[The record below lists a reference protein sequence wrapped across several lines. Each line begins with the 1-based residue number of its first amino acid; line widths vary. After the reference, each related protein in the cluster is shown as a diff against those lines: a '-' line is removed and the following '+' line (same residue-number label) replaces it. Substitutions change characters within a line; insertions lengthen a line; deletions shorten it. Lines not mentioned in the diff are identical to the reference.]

1 MGKDII
7 RTGQPIFSLVE
18 RGNRTIQSATISK
31 TMLSDDTASFK
42 VVSDSELDLKINDTV
57 ELYGQVYRINSLP
70 DVNKINSRRYEY
82 DIKAQ
87 GLMYDLLRCKLF
99 NADGTGTKFETEF
112 PLIGT
117 IETFLLC
124 IKNNMHRFAAEWE
137 IGNFTEEETK
147 TIIFGSDNCLSALQK
162 ICNEFKTDF
171 WIKAEN
177 GKFVIHTGAFGNTI
191 PVTFEYGKGKG
202 LYSLS
207 RKSVDDNQ
215 VINRLYA
222 HGGTNNIKA
231 GYRDFSNRLKLPNAE
246 YIEDIELIDSMGLKE
261 GEENFD
267 EIYPKR
273 TGKITKLGDSVFK
286 FEDSTMDFNLNEKDT
301 DGITTKY
308 LIPGTSAKVHFNTG
322 NLAGYEFE
330 IKKGGYDHAT
340 KTFEII
346 PFKNDK
352 DQSFPDKESIAFQLS
367 EGDEYVLLDIVMP
380 DIYVANA
387 ENELLNKA
395 TEQFNLLKQAK
406 VSYDLEIDPEYIR
419 GLSLDEM
426 DIGDYIRVVDGPLGI
441 DKVLRINS
449 ITRDFIQNGEY
460 HDYAIKVQI
469 ADSYEINYNS
479 QLILDIKDIKNVLSL
494 TNIGKINLSRI
505 GVKTTEELK
514 NVVFDT
520 DGYFDVENIR
530 PNSIETNMISVGS
543 RSQQISCSVVFNVNF
558 EGDKNKV
565 KVAPG
570 LLYSQTFDKNWNI
583 PAFDFTATNDQFLY
597 VYGKC
602 SKSNSTG
609 SIVFSQTKYK
619 FDEDPSYYY
628 FLIGILHSVVEGIRV
643 LSITVGTT
651 TINGGL
657 VRTGVI
663 SSLDGSTYF
672 DLEKNKI
679 KGNIEFEINSPA
691 YQQVLN
697 HIQLGSRN
705 ILRHSDFKNTAS
717 YYSFFGSGIMLEI
730 SNENETIKVKSNE
743 NKVSPGLGLGVQ
755 VLGID
760 FSKLKDKLLTLSF
773 KVKSLN
779 KKKFYTNVF
788 SNQGIQSVLNVDS
801 FEIEN
806 TWQKLSI
813 TFRSNNVDYSD
824 FYFYCQSDAGFSTSD
839 VFWIDEPVLEWGNI
853 SSDWSPAP
861 EDIEET
867 LDVANQNAI
876 AAKIAAQ
883 NAQNSA
889 NTANAL
895 LADISSDNK
904 LTPSEKGP
912 LKIEWDTIQSEK
924 PIVLA
929 QAGVYNLSTS
939 DYDSAYNELSV
950 YITSNSILSD
960 MSATTDVN
968 GDYLRYVFSN
978 YYTKKVALLKL
989 ISDKAKQLSDNAQN
1003 AANQAGV
1010 AALQAQQNALNAQN
1024 SANNAQ
1030 LSANAA
1036 NALLSDI
1043 SNDDKLTPG
1052 EKYSLNTEWDTIQ
1065 AEKSIIIAQ
1074 AVNYNISHTDYDNAY
1089 NELQS
1094 YINSSGIFND
1104 FTVTTDVNGDYLR
1117 AVFSD
1122 YYTKKVG
1129 LLKLVSDKAKQLA
1142 DTAQNT
1148 ANQAGQAALNAQNG
1162 VNNLQTSMN
1171 DVKTKTDNFVSIN
1184 GGLLMGNILSV
1195 GDNQLNQRAFLSG
1208 VTDLGDTTGT
1218 SVRFAAGANYANKNT
1233 APFRVQDNGKMIAQ
1247 NADVKGKIDADSGLI
1262 GGIDGWK
1269 ITSKTLTSTKGKIQF
1284 GVFNS
1289 TNDLISGISISEDN
1303 FPGSPTYKNRFHI
1316 NSNRNEGNIN
1326 NVAAVLSASGNN
1338 VYNSAL
1344 EVSASGA
1351 SGVNNAIYAAAG
1363 VVYISSQASIH
1374 LESLNNALTTNFEFG
1389 GTIIKANGFTGEKN
1403 IGGTICRFANGLF
1416 IM

>member
-1 MGKDII
+1 MGKDIV

-18 RGNRTIQSATISK
+18 RGKRTIQTASITK

-42 VVSDSELDLKINDTV
+42 VVSDSVLDLKINDTV

-70 DVNKINSRRYEY
+70 GVNKVNSRRYEY

-87 GLMYDLLRCKLF
+87 GLMYDLLRCKFF
-99 NADGTGTKFETEF
+99 NADATWTKFETEF

-124 IKNNMHRFAAEWE
+124 IKNNMHRFAIEWE
-137 IGNFTEEETK
+137 IGTFTEGETK
-147 TIIFGSDNCLSALQK
+147 TITFGSDNCLSALQK

-191 PVTFEYGKGKG
+191 PVTFEYGKGNG

-207 RKSVDDNQ
+207 RNSVDDNQ

-231 GYRDFSNRLKLPNAE
+231 GYRNFSNRLKLPNTE
-246 YIEDIELIDSMGLKE
+246 YIEDAELINSMGLKE

-273 TGKITKLGDSVFK
+273 TGKITKLGDSVYK
-286 FEDSTMDFNLNEKDT
+286 FEDSTMDFNLNEKDA
-301 DGITTKY
+301 DGVTTKY

-330 IKKGGYDHAT
+330 IKKGGYDHGT

-352 DQSFPDKESIAFQLS
+352 DQSFPDKEAAAFQFAV
-367 EGDEYVLLDIVMP
+367 GDEYVLLDIVMS
-380 DIYVANA
+380 DIYVSKA
-387 ENELLNKA
+387 EDELLLKA

-449 ITRDFIQNGEY
+449 ITRDFIQNGEM

-469 ADSYEINYNS
+469 SDSYEINYNS
-479 QLILDIKDIKNVLSL
+479 QLILDIKDIKNVLSITKL
-494 TNIGKINLSRI
+494 GKINLSRI

-514 NVVFDT
+514 NVIFDT
-520 DGYFDVENIR
+520 DGYFDTENIR
-530 PNSIETNMISVGS
+530 PNSIETNMLSVGS

-565 KVAPG
+565 KITPG

-583 PAFDFTATNDQFLY
+583 PGFTYIAPNDQFLY

-602 SKSNSTG
+602 SKSNSSG

-619 FDEDPSYYY
+619 FDEDPTYYY
-628 FLIGILHSVVEGIRV
+628 FLIGILHSVVEGIRI

-657 VRTGVI
+657 VRTGII

-672 DLEKNKI
+672 DLENNKI

-691 YQQVLN
+691 FQQVLN
-697 HIQLGSRN
+697 HIKFGSTN
-705 ILRHSDFKNTAS
+705 ILRHSDFKNTS
-717 YYSFFGSGIMLEI
+717 GYYDFWTYQLNATVTKQNGAVKMV
-730 SNENETIKVKSNE
+730 SNENRSGTT
-743 NKVSPGLGLGVQ
+743 LGLAST

-760 FSKLKDKLLTLSF
+760 FSKLRDRLLTLSF
-773 KVKSLN
+773 KVKTSDL
-779 KKKFYTNVF
+779 KHMYPYIF
-788 SNQGIQSVLNVDS
+788 SSQGFDSVIYNPTVTVNGNW
-801 FEIEN
+801 ERI
-806 TWQKLSI
+806 SI
-813 TFRSNNVDYSD
+813 TFRTKNVDYTD
-824 FYFYCQSDAGFSTSD
+824 FIFYCLTDSFLTGE
-839 VFWIDEPVLEWGNI
+839 VLELKEPILEWGNI
-853 SSDWSPAP
+853 ASDWSPAP
-861 EDIEET
+861 EDIQEN
-867 LDVANQNAI
+867 LDTANSI
-876 AAKIAAQ
+876 ANSAKIAAQ

-889 NTANAL
+889 NSANAI

-904 LTPSEKGP
+904 LTPSEKSP
-912 LKIEWDTIQSEK
+912 LKIEWDTIQAEK

-929 QAGVYNLSTS
+929 QAGNYNLSTS

-950 YITSNSILSD
+950 YIDTSSIFED
-960 MSATTDVN
+960 MPSTTDVN

-989 ISDKAKQLSDNAQN
+989 ISDKAKQIADAAQ
-1003 AANQAGV
+1003 
-1010 AALQAQQNALNAQN
+1010 
-1024 SANNAQ
+1024 
-1030 LSANAA
+1030 
-1036 NALLSDI
+1036 
-1043 SNDDKLTPG
+1043 
-1052 EKYSLNTEWDTIQ
+1052 
-1065 AEKSIIIAQ
+1065 
-1074 AVNYNISHTDYDNAY
+1074 
-1089 NELQS
+1089 
-1094 YINSSGIFND
+1094 
-1104 FTVTTDVNGDYLR
+1104 
-1117 AVFSD
+1117 
-1122 YYTKKVG
+1122 
-1129 LLKLVSDKAKQLA
+1129 
-1142 DTAQNT
+1142 DTAD
-1148 ANQAGQAALNAQNG
+1148 QAGQAALNAQNG
-1162 VNNLQTSMN
+1162 VNNLQISIN
-1171 DVKTKTDNFVSIN
+1171 DVKMKTDNFLSIN

-1208 VTDLGDTTGT
+1208 VTDNGAN
-1218 SVRFAAGANYANKNT
+1218 SVRFAAGSDYANKNS
-1233 APFRVQDNGKMIAQ
+1233 APFRVLDNGKMYATDAEIT
-1247 NADVKGKIDADSGLI
+1247 GKV
-1262 GGIDGWK
+1262 
-1269 ITSKTLTSTKGKIQF
+1269 TSTSGTFTGTVYAQAGKF
-1284 GVFNS
+1284 GNTAQGNNNTYF
-1289 TNDLISGISISEDN
+1289 SISSKGLE
-1303 FPGSPTYKNRFHI
+1303 SI
-1316 NSNRNEGNIN
+1316 NGWI
-1326 NVAAVLSASGNN
+1326 AVGDFSGSGNN
-1338 VYNSAL
+1338 KKYAQLVADSSGSAL
-1344 EVSASGA
+1344 LSI
-1351 SGVNNAIYAAAG
+1351 VNAKSDGNFHTG
-1363 VVYISSQASIH
+1363 ISVDVRNGTGGNIALDIP
-1374 LESLNNALTTNFEFG
+1374 NGDIRVNGGNTGLTTGVGFKDVFG
-1389 GTIIKANGFTGEKN
+1389 NNKQMVFINGILTAVG
-1403 IGGTICRFANGLF
+1403 
-1416 IM
+1416 

>member
-7 RTGQPIFSLVE
+7 RAGQPLFSLVE
-18 RGNRTIQSATISK
+18 RGRRSIQSATISK

-57 ELYGQVYRINSLP
+57 ELYDQVYRINSLP

-87 GLMYDLLRCKLF
+87 GLMYDLLRCKFF
-99 NADGTGTKFETEF
+99 NADATGTKFETEF

-124 IKNNMHRFAAEWE
+124 IKNNMHRFATEWE
-137 IGNFTEEETK
+137 IGNFTEGETK
-147 TIIFGSDNCLSALQK
+147 TITFGSDNCLSALQK

-207 RKSVDDNQ
+207 RKSIDDNQ

-231 GYRDFSNRLKLPNAE
+231 GYRDYSNRLKLPAVE
-246 YIEDIELIDSMGLKE
+246 YIEDVALIESMGLKE

-273 TGKITKLGDSVFK
+273 TGKITDLRDSVFM
-286 FEDSTMDFNLNEKDT
+286 FVDNTMDFDLNEKEE

-330 IKKGGYDHAT
+330 IKKGGYDHES

-352 DQSFPDKESIAFQLS
+352 DQSFPDKDTEAFQFS
-367 EGDEYVLLDIVMP
+367 VGDEYVLLDIVMP
-380 DIYVANA
+380 DIYVSNA
-387 ENELLNKA
+387 ENELLTKA

-441 DKVLRINS
+441 DKILRINS

-479 QLILDIKDIKNVLSL
+479 QLILDIKDIKNVLSITKL
-494 TNIGKINLSRI
+494 GKINLSRI

-514 NVVFDT
+514 NVIFDT
-520 DGYFDVENIR
+520 DDYFDTDNIR
-530 PNSIETNMISVGS
+530 PNSIETNMLTVGS

-565 KVAPG
+565 KVTPG

-583 PAFDFTATNDQFLY
+583 PGFTFTAPNDQFLY

-602 SKSNSTG
+602 SKGNSSG

-657 VRTGVI
+657 VRTGII

-672 DLEKNKI
+672 DLENNKI

-691 YQQVLN
+691 YQQILN
-697 HIQLGSRN
+697 HIQFGSRN
-705 ILRHSDFKNTAS
+705 ILRHSDFTNTTG
-717 YYSFFGSGIMLEI
+717 YYNFFGNGITATITNESGI
-730 SNENETIKVKSNE
+730 IKFVAQQ
-743 NKVSPGLGLGVQ
+743 NKANAVGLGVG
-755 VLGID
+755 VLNID
-760 FSKLKDKLLTLSF
+760 FSKLNDKLMTLSF
-773 KVKSLN
+773 KVKSAVSKELFIDIYSNDSYESILN
-779 KKKFYTNVF
+779 QDRKIVGN
-788 SNQGIQSVLNVDS
+788 NW
-801 FEIEN
+801 EII
-806 TWQKLSI
+806 SI
-813 TFRSNNVDYSD
+813 TFRTNNVNYSD
-824 FYFYCQSDAGFSTSD
+824 FSFYCHSTTGFNTGETI
-839 VFWIDEPVLEWGNI
+839 WIDEPVLEWGNI
-853 SSDWSPAP
+853 ASDWSPAP
-861 EDIEET
+861 EDIQEN
-867 LDVANQNAI
+867 LDTANNTAN
-876 AAKIAAQ
+876 AAKTAAQ

-889 NTANAL
+889 NTANAML
-895 LADISSDNK
+895 SDIANDNK
-904 LTPSEKGP
+904 VTAAEKGP
-912 LKIEWDTIQSEK
+912 LKTEWETIKAEK
-924 PIVLA
+924 PIIIA
-929 QAGVYNLSTS
+929 QAGNYNLSTS
-939 DYDSAYNELSV
+939 DYDSAYNELQV
-950 YITSNSILSD
+950 YINSSAIFND
-960 MSATTDVN
+960 MNVTTDVN

-989 ISDKAKQLSDNAQN
+989 ISDKAKQL
-1003 AANQAGV
+1003 
-1010 AALQAQQNALNAQN
+1010 
-1024 SANNAQ
+1024 
-1030 LSANAA
+1030 
-1036 NALLSDI
+1036 
-1043 SNDDKLTPG
+1043 
-1052 EKYSLNTEWDTIQ
+1052 
-1065 AEKSIIIAQ
+1065 
-1074 AVNYNISHTDYDNAY
+1074 
-1089 NELQS
+1089 
-1094 YINSSGIFND
+1094 
-1104 FTVTTDVNGDYLR
+1104 
-1117 AVFSD
+1117 
-1122 YYTKKVG
+1122 
-1129 LLKLVSDKAKQLA
+1129 A
-1142 DTAQNT
+1142 DAAQNT

-1162 VNNLQTSMN
+1162 VNNLQISMN
-1171 DVKTKTDNFVSIN
+1171 DVKTKTDNFLSIN

-1208 VTDLGDTTGT
+1208 VTDNGAN
-1218 SVRFAAGANYANKNT
+1218 SVRFAAGSDYANKNT
-1233 APFRVQDNGKMIAQ
+1233 APFRVLDNGKFFSSDAVI
-1247 NADVKGKIDADSGLI
+1247 KGVIDADTGNI
-1262 GGIDGWK
+1262 GGVNGWR
-1269 ITSKTLTSTKGKIQF
+1269 ITPSTLTSTTGRLMF
-1284 GVFNS
+1284 GTFD
-1289 TNDLISGISISEDN
+1289 TSGNLTSGVSVSSDN
-1303 FPGSPTYKNRFHI
+1303 FPESLTLKNRFQI
-1316 NSNRNEGNIN
+1316 KSYRNEGNIN
-1326 NVAAVLSASGNN
+1326 NIGAYISATGPNFYNAAITVAANGATGSNNAIAVESGS
-1338 VYNSAL
+1338 VYISDQGNIKFQAL
-1344 EVSASGA
+1344 AGAIKTPYTIAGVTSLRDGLTGVVNIEGA
-1351 SGVNNAIYAAAG
+1351 SG
-1363 VVYISSQASIH
+1363 
-1374 LESLNNALTTNFEFG
+1374 TTKLHFS
-1389 GTIIKANGFTGEKN
+1389 
-1403 IGGTICRFANGLF
+1403 NGLLVWY
-1416 IM
+1416 

>member
-1 MGKDII
+1 MGQDII
-7 RTGQPIFSLVE
+7 RSEQTLFSLVE
-18 RGNRTIQSATISK
+18 RGKRSIQTATITK

-42 VVSDSELDLKINDTV
+42 VISDSELDLKINDAV

-70 DVNKINSRRYEY
+70 DVNKVNSRRYEY

-87 GLMYDLLRCKLF
+87 GLMYDLLRCKFF

-124 IKNNMHRFAAEWE
+124 IKNNMHRFAVEWE
-137 IGNFTEEETK
+137 IGNFTNGETK
-147 TIIFGSDNCLSALQK
+147 TITFGSDNCLSALQK

-177 GKFVIHTGAFGNTI
+177 GKFIIHTGAFGNTI

-215 VINRLYA
+215 VINRFYVQ
-222 HGGTNNIKA
+222 GGTNNIKA
-231 GYRDFSNRLKLPNAE
+231 GYRNFSNRLKLPNVE
-246 YIEDIELIDSMGLKE
+246 FIQDTELIDSMGLKE

-267 EIYPKR
+267 DIYPKR
-273 TGKITKLGDSVFK
+273 TGKVTKLGDSVFK
-286 FEDSTMDFNLNEKDT
+286 FEDSTMDFDLNEKEA

-330 IKKGGYDHAT
+330 IKKGGYNHVS

-352 DQSFPDKESIAFQLS
+352 DQSFPDKESMAFQFS

-380 DIYVANA
+380 DIYVSNA
-387 ENELLNKA
+387 EDDLLVKA

-406 VSYDLEIDPEYIR
+406 VSYDLEIDPEYIN
-419 GLSLDEM
+419 GLSLDQM
-426 DIGDYIRVVDGPLGI
+426 DIGDYIRVIDGPLGI

-449 ITRDFIQNGEY
+449 ITRDFIQNGEI

-479 QLILDIKDIKNVLSL
+479 QLILDIKDIKNVLSITKL
-494 TNIGKINLSRI
+494 GKINLSRI
-505 GVKTTEELK
+505 GIKTTEELK
-514 NVVFDT
+514 NLIFDT
-520 DGYFDVENIR
+520 DGYFDTDNIR
-530 PNSIETNMISVGS
+530 PNSIETNMLTVGS

-558 EGDKNKV
+558 DGDKNKV

-570 LLYSQTFDKNWNI
+570 LLYSQTFDKSWNI
-583 PAFDFTATNDQFLY
+583 PGYTFTAPNDQFLY

-602 SKSNSTG
+602 SKGNSTG

-657 VRTGVI
+657 VRTGII

-672 DLEKNKI
+672 DLENNKI

-697 HIQLGSRN
+697 HIQFGSRN
-705 ILRHSDFKNTAS
+705 ILRHSNFQLPDD
-717 YYSFFGSGIMLEI
+717 YYIFWSFALNGSIT
-730 SNENETIKVKSNE
+730 NESGVIKLSSNE
-743 NKVSPGLGLGVQ
+743 NKSNSTVGLGIR

-760 FSKLKDKLLTLSF
+760 FSKLRDKLMTLSF
-773 KVKSLN
+773 KVKSSTLKSIYADVN
-779 KKKFYTNVF
+779 ST
-788 SNQGIQSVLNVDS
+788 QGIESIINRESLKVSNS
-801 FEIEN
+801 WEKI
-806 TWQKLSI
+806 SI
-813 TFRSNNVDYSD
+813 TFRSNDVDYND
-824 FYFYCQSDAGFSTSD
+824 FYFYCFSDSFLTGETIW
-839 VFWIDEPVLEWGNI
+839 VKEPVLEWGNI
-853 SSDWSPAP
+853 ASDWSPAP
-861 EDIEET
+861 EDIQENI
-867 LDVANQNAI
+867 DAANLAADNA
-876 AAKIAAQ
+876 KVAAQ

-889 NTANAL
+889 NSANTML
-895 LADISSDNK
+895 SDISNDNK
-904 LTPSEKGP
+904 VTPSEKLP
-912 LKIEWDTIQSEK
+912 LQAEWENIVNEK
-924 PIVLA
+924 PVVLA
-929 QAGVYNLSTS
+929 QAATYNLSTS
-939 DYDSAYNELSV
+939 DYTSAYNEAE
-950 YITSNSILSD
+950 IFINSSGVFNDLTV
-960 MSATTDVN
+960 TTDVN
-968 GDYLRYVFSN
+968 GDYMRYVFSN
-978 YYTKKVALLKL
+978 YYLKKVALLKL
-989 ISDKAKQLSDNAQN
+989 ISDKAKQLADTAQST
-1003 AANQAGV
+1003 ANQAGQV
-1010 AALQAQQNALNAQN
+1010 ALQAQQNAVNAQN

-1030 LSANAA
+1030 ISANAA

-1043 SNDDKLTPG
+1043 SNDDKVTPG
-1052 EKYSLNTEWDTIQ
+1052 EKYSLNTEWDVIQ
-1065 AEKSIIIAQ
+1065 GEKSIIIAQ
-1074 AVNYNISHTDYDNAY
+1074 AVTYNISHTDYDNAY
-1089 NELQS
+1089 NELQG
-1094 YINSSGIFND
+1094 YIYSSGILND

-1117 AVFSD
+1117 NVFSD
-1122 YYTKKVG
+1122 YYTKKVA

-1148 ANQAGQAALNAQNG
+1148 ADQAGQAALQAQQG
-1162 VNNLQTSMN
+1162 VANVQTSLN
-1171 DVKTKTDNFVSIN
+1171 DVKTKTDNFISIN

-1208 VTDLGDTTGT
+1208 VTDSGDTTGT

-1233 APFRVQDNGKMIAQ
+1233 APFRVQDNGKMYATD
-1247 NADVKGKIDADSGLI
+1247 ADITGKIIATSGTFT
-1262 GGIDGWK
+1262 GTVYANAGKFGDTTG
-1269 ITSKTLTSTKGKIQF
+1269 STYF
-1284 GVFNS
+1284 
-1289 TNDLISGISISEDN
+1289 T
-1303 FPGSPTYKNRFHI
+1303 
-1316 NSNRNEGNIN
+1316 
-1326 NVAAVLSASGNN
+1326 
-1338 VYNSAL
+1338 
-1344 EVSASGA
+1344 
-1351 SGVNNAIYAAAG
+1351 
-1363 VVYISSQASIH
+1363 ISSKG
-1374 LESLNNALTTNFEFG
+1374 LESLNGWVAVGDFSGTGNDKKYAQLVADSSGSALLSIVNSKTDGTFHTGISLDVRNGTG
-1389 GTIIKANGFTGEKN
+1389 GNVALDIKDGDIRVGNN
-1403 IGGTICRFANGLF
+1403 IGVTTSVIYKDGFGNNKTMLF
-1416 IM
+1416 NKGILIGAS